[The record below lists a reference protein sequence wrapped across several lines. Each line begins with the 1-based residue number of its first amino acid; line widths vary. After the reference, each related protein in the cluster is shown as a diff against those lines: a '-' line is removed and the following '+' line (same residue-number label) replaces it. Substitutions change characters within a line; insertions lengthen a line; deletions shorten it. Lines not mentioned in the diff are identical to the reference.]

1 MVSSKTLRLCITS
14 SRQEKEV
21 ENPNG
26 KISSKLDELWL
37 RLVPTTKLVDSIRKW
52 GLGDGKLIKF
62 KLEVNVSPDELF
74 NRASK
79 SRADSNADLIVAN
92 RLNDF
97 SDWNTPV
104 MQIIDRNSDVV
115 HVSRNKLPKTLIDK
129 LEQL

>member
-1 MVSSKTLRLCITS
+1 
-14 SRQEKEV
+14 
-21 ENPNG
+21 
-26 KISSKLDELWL
+26 
-37 RLVPTTKLVDSIRKW
+37 LVPTTKLVDSIRKW